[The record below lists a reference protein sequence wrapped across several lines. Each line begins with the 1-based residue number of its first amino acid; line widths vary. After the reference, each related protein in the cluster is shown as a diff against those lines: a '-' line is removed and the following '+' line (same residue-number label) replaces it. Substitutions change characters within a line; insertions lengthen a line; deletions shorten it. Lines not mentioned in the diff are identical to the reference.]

1 MKHIYYII
9 GVATMVFAMTSC
21 GNQNSGK
28 KFNPVE
34 RTATLSHEEREAA
47 LEAKRAELS
56 EGLNLDTLLYSHGV
70 KFSVMRPK
78 TQGEDITDDI
88 AERISMK
95 LLQIACKNGISGVGE
110 NPGFVFGTEIAQ
122 TGRAATA
129 TAPQKMTVKYNL
141 TFKVM
146 NTVTGDV
153 YGTATQEV
161 MGVGSSFAEANQN
174 FVSEIKN
181 TAAIQK
187 MLQTASQRIIEWY
200 NQNTQKVKSQIDEA
214 AGRGD
219 YELALAIASSV
230 PEQAKAAYQYASSR
244 IDGLTKGLMHKKA
257 ADMLGEMSA
266 AVAAEGEDFN
276 PAVGAYLKLIP
287 TDTPEHTKA
296 QELYNKYVQ
305 QCKARRDA
313 LEARAEREAKEA
325 NDRAERE
332 QKAARELEKFKM
344 MQEHEKELA
353 EIEADKVKMKY
364 KAKAAAAKANGSGSN
379 RGLFGSLGYAIG
391 GSFERIFKV
400 ADVAG
405 AALTDKMDLKKYKE
419 EVEDDF

>member
-1 MKHIYYII
+1 MKRIYYIL
-9 GVATMVFAMTSC
+9 GVAAMVLAMTSC
-21 GNQNSGK
+21 GNQNSSK
-28 KFNPVE
+28 KFDPVD
-34 RTATLSHEEREAA
+34 RSATLSHEEREAA

-56 EGLNLDTLLYSHGV
+56 EGLNVDTLLYSHGV

-78 TQGEDITDDI
+78 TQGEDITDDV

-110 NPGFVFGTEIAQ
+110 NPDFVFGTEIAQ
-122 TGRAATA
+122 TGRAATG

-153 YGTATQEV
+153 YGTATQEL

-200 NQNTQKVKSQIDEA
+200 NQNTQKVKSQIDKA

-230 PEQAKAAYQYASSR
+230 PEQAKAAFQYASSR
-244 IDGLTKGLMHKKA
+244 IDGLTKGMMHKKA
-257 ADMLGEMSA
+257 ADMLGEMAA

-287 TDTPEHTKA
+287 TDAPEHAKA
-296 QELYNKYVQ
+296 QELYNKYAQ

-313 LEARAEREAKEA
+313 LEARAERE
-325 NDRAERE
+325 
-332 QKAARELEKFKM
+332 QQAARELEKFKM
-344 MQEHEKELA
+344 MQDHETELS
-353 EIEADKVKMKY
+353 EIEADKIKMKY
-364 KAKAAAAKANGSGSN
+364 KANAAAAKANNSGSN

-391 GSFERIFKV
+391 GTFERIFKV
-400 ADVAG
+400 TDVAG
-405 AALTDKMDLKKYKE
+405 ATLTDKMDLKKYKE
-419 EVEDDF
+419 DVEDDF

>member
-1 MKHIYYII
+1 MKRIYYIL
-9 GVATMVFAMTSC
+9 GVAAMVLAMTSC
-21 GNQNSGK
+21 GNKNSSK
-28 KFNPVE
+28 KFDPVE
-34 RTATLSHEEREAA
+34 RSATLSHEEREAA

-56 EGLNLDTLLYSHGV
+56 EGLNIDTLLYSHGV

-110 NPGFVFGTEIAQ
+110 NPGFVFGTEIVQ
-122 TGRAATA
+122 TGRAATG

-146 NTVTGDV
+146 NTATGDV
-153 YGTATQEV
+153 YGTATQDV

-181 TAAIQK
+181 TATIQK

-230 PEQAKAAYQYASSR
+230 PEQAKAAFQYSSSR

-287 TDTPEHTKA
+287 TDAPEHAKA
-296 QELYNKYVQ
+296 QELYNKYAQ

-313 LEARAEREAKEA
+313 LEARAERE
-325 NDRAERE
+325 
-332 QKAARELEKFKM
+332 QQAARELEKFKM
-344 MQEHEKELA
+344 MQDHETELS
-353 EIEADKVKMKY
+353 EIEADKIKMKY
-364 KAKAAAAKANGSGSN
+364 KANAAAAKANNSGSN

-391 GSFERIFKV
+391 GTFERIFKV

-405 AALTDKMDLKKYKE
+405 ATLTDKMDLKKNKE
-419 EVEDDF
+419 DVENDF